1 MKITGLD
8 SLQKKLGELE
18 KAMAELD
25 GELGSVSFDPEDP
38 ASIEQA
44 ICEMEAIV
52 DKRIG
57 SYADNDMVAE
67 IVDAT
72 KEQFRASILE
82 KAAKARLEADD
93 E

>member
-1 MKITGLD
+1 LKISGLD
-8 SLQKKLGELE
+8 SLQKKMGELE

-38 ASIEQA
+38 SSIEQA
-44 ICEMEAIV
+44 IRDMEAVV

-57 SYADNDMVAE
+57 RYADNDMVAG

>member
-1 MKITGLD
+1 
-8 SLQKKLGELE
+8 
-18 KAMAELD
+18 
-25 GELGSVSFDPEDP
+25 
-38 ASIEQA
+38 
-44 ICEMEAIV
+44 
-52 DKRIG
+52 
-57 SYADNDMVAE
+57 MVAG

>member
-1 MKITGLD
+1 MKISGLD
-8 SLQKKLGELE
+8 SLQKKMGELE

-38 ASIEQA
+38 SSIEQA
-44 ICEMEAIV
+44 IRDMEAVV

-57 SYADNDMVAE
+57 RYADNDMVAE
-67 IVDAT
+67 IVEAT

>member
-1 MKITGLD
+1 M
-8 SLQKKLGELE
+8 QKKFSELE

-44 ICEMEAIV
+44 IREMEAV
-52 DKRIG
+52 FDNRIG
-57 SYADNDMVAE
+57 SYADNDMVSE
-67 IVDAT
+67 IVDAA
-72 KEQFRASILE
+72 KQLFREAILE